1 MIIVTKKGSVK
12 MSYFQILTCNDTL
25 GTCCN
30 DYGIVVILD
39 IMRKF
44 FDILQLVVPIL
55 LLIMSMVQLAKMMA
69 NPDDKKVTKQIFTK
83 VIAAVMCFML
93 PVLVDTMLG
102 LFSSNETFQVAAC
115 WEQAK
120 ISSEVTRLQNT
131 TYIDKNDNRERH
143 SILIDPS
150 KYQTGT
156 PPADSSS
163 GGSGS
168 ATATGRN
175 IVNYAKSFVGQ
186 RYVWG
191 GTWNGERPYT
201 GTDCS
206 GFVQGVFR
214 HHGINLTRTTYT
226 QWADKSSYTLVNEN
240 NIRAGDLV
248 MYDGHVGILTG
259 NGNEIVHA
267 KGSKWGIV
275 VDSNYK
281 TCSSHAILG
290 IMRINGV

>member
-1 MIIVTKKGSVK
+1 MR
-12 MSYFQILTCNDTL
+12 YFQILTCNDTL

-30 DYGIVVILD
+30 DYGLVTVLD

-44 FDILQLVVPIL
+44 FDLLQLVVPIL
-55 LLIMSMVQLAKMMA
+55 LLIMCMVQLAKMMA
-69 NPDDKKVTKQIFTK
+69 NPDDKKATKQIFTK

-102 LFSSNETFQVAAC
+102 LFGSNDTFQVAAC

-120 ISSEVTRLQNT
+120 ISSEVARLQNS

-143 SILIDPS
+143 SVLIDPD
-150 KYQTGT
+150 KFQTGT
-156 PPADSSS
+156 PPPDTGNGTGS
-163 GGSGS
+163 GGQPGNGP
-168 ATATGRN
+168 ATATGTN
-175 IVNYAKSFVGQ
+175 IVNYAKQFVGQ

-214 HHGINLTRTTYT
+214 HHGINLSRTTYT
-226 QWADKSSYTLVNEN
+226 QWADKSKYTLVKPSD
-240 NIRAGDLV
+240 IRAGDLV

-259 NGNEIVHA
+259 NGTELVHA
-267 KGSKWGIV
+267 KGSKWGV
-275 VDSNYK
+275 VIDKDYR

>member
-1 MIIVTKKGSVK
+1 MQ
-12 MSYFQILTCNDTL
+12 YFQILTCNDTL

-30 DYGIVVILD
+30 DYGLVAILD

-55 LLIMSMVQLAKMMA
+55 LLVMSTVQLIKMMA
-69 NPDDKKVTKQIFTK
+69 NPDDKKATKQIFNK

-93 PVLVDTMLG
+93 PMLVDAVLG
-102 LFSSNETFQVAAC
+102 LFGSNETFQIAAC

-120 ISSEVTRLQNT
+120 VSNEVTRLQGT
-131 TYIDKNDNRERH
+131 TYIDINDDKERY
-143 SILIDPS
+143 SILIDPE
-150 KYQTGT
+150 KYEDPIPAPSTGST
-156 PPADSSS
+156 
-163 GGSGS
+163 GSGT
-168 ATATGRN
+168 ATATGIN

-191 GTWNGERPYT
+191 GTWNGELPYT

-214 HHGINLTRTTYT
+214 HHGINLTRTTT
-226 QWADKSSYTLVNEN
+226 SQWADTSSYVLVNPSD
-240 NIRAGDLV
+240 IRPGDLV

-259 NGNEIVHA
+259 NGTELVHA
-267 KGSKWGIV
+267 KGSKWGV
-275 VDSNYK
+275 VIDPDYR
-281 TCSSHAILG
+281 TCSSHAIKG
-290 IMRINGV
+290 IMRIKGV